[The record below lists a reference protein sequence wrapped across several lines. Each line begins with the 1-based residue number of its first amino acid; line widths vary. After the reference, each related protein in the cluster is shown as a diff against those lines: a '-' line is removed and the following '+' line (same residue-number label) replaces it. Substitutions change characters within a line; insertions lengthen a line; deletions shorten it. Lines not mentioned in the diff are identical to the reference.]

1 MGSALRTPASAPRK
15 PARRPASPARAGL
28 RPVADPAAAIAAQAR
43 RARAWLVPAAAVLAL
58 LALAGCGGEDP
69 ARAARLRDLARWEDR
84 RLAPADSLAQ
94 ALTARDPFVRLAA
107 ARAAGQ
113 IRRDDVVPALEAL
126 LSDRSQAVRAEA
138 AWSLG
143 LIGDTRALPALARA
157 AADRRPQ
164 LRMAALSALAHVPGD
179 GAALVAA
186 TRLAAPKEAALAWD
200 ALRQQAARAHPD
212 SLRAAIAA
220 GLARPESDVRWRVLR
235 CAELAPDSTLT
246 PTLAPFARAPLVQ
259 ERVHAYRALA
269 RQRGVAALTAVL
281 GGFDSHS
288 RFRGRDRDRV
298 VIAGCRALG
307 ALAAPLAARAS
318 SADHEL
324 LAQVADRLI
333 AGAAAN
339 SAGVAES
346 ALDAMAAAVAQAP
359 LPPEAELLESLLP
372 VWRLR
377 LVKAASERASD
388 ARVGVRAAAAGAW
401 ADLRGTAAGPG
412 LERALG
418 GEGAAPVV
426 AAQLRAVARV
436 HARPG
441 PLLAARSAGPLAAQA
456 LVRIAA
462 LEGLA
467 QVARERPQVL
477 TDDPGPARVAAILA
491 AATADTSF
499 AVAATAAS
507 LAGAVPGDE
516 SAAALLR
523 AWATAKGPGAAD
535 IRRGVL
541 TGLGQLFAPP
551 VIAAATPDGVRPEA
565 AGGAVAPAATAVA
578 ETRWAPSPAL
588 RERARALLLAAFA
601 EPDLGVRLEARSAAE
616 ATDLLPA
623 TLVPTEASL
632 RATMPAAARH
642 AAQPPLALPGRV
654 PDLRCDTTRGSFRI
668 RLHADAAPNT
678 CALFLSLAGRGWFD
692 GQSFH
697 RVVPDFVA
705 QGGDPDGTGW
715 GGPGFAIRSEANR
728 LPFRRGA
735 VGVADSGI
743 DTGGSQFFVT
753 LSEQPHLNG
762 RYTLFGDVVEGMDVV
777 DRLQVGDTFR
787 FSIAP

>member
-1 MGSALRTPASAPRK
+1 MACVRLTAPRAPRTHTCR
-15 PARRPASPARAGL
+15 PARPGLAPVLAGL
-28 RPVADPAAAIAAQAR
+28 
-43 RARAWLVPAAAVLAL
+43 AVLGLAL
-58 LALAGCGGEDP
+58 LAVAGCGGEDP
-69 ARAARLRDLARWEDR
+69 ARAPRLRDLARWEDR
-84 RLAPADSLAQ
+84 RLAPADSLVQ
-94 ALTARDPFVRLAA
+94 ALTSRDPFVRLAA
-107 ARAAGQ
+107 ARTAGL

-126 LSDRSQAVRAEA
+126 LGDRSQAVRAEA

-143 LIGDTRALPALARA
+143 LIGDVRALPALSRA
-157 AADRRPQ
+157 ASDRRPQ
-164 LRMAALSALAHVPGD
+164 LRVAALAALAHVPGD

-186 TRLAAPKEAALAWD
+186 TRLATPAEAALAWD
-200 ALRQQAARAHPD
+200 GLRQQATRAHPD
-212 SLRAAIAA
+212 SLRAAITG
-220 GLARPESDVRWRVLR
+220 GLARPESDIRWRALR

-269 RQRGVAALTAVL
+269 RQRGVAALAAVL

-307 ALAAPLAARAS
+307 ALSAPLAARAS

-324 LAQVADRLI
+324 LAQVADKLI
-333 AGAAAN
+333 AAAAAN
-339 SAGVAES
+339 GPAVAES
-346 ALDAMAAAVAQAP
+346 ALDAMAATVARAP
-359 LPPEAELLESLLP
+359 LPPEAAMLESLLP

-388 ARVGVRAAAAGAW
+388 SRVGVRAAAAGAW
-401 ADLRGTAAGPG
+401 ADLRGAAAGPG

-418 GEGAAPVV
+418 GESVPHVA
-426 AAQLRAVARV
+426 AAQLRALARV
-436 HARPG
+436 HAEPG
-441 PLLAARSAGPLAAQA
+441 PLLAVRSAGPLASHA

-467 QVARERPQVL
+467 LVARERPQAL
-477 TDDPGPARVAAILA
+477 TSELGPGRVAAILA

-499 AVAATAAS
+499 AVAATAAG
-507 LAGAVPGDE
+507 LVGALPGDE

-523 AWATAKGPGAAD
+523 AWATAKGPGAGD
-535 IRRGVL
+535 IRKGVL
-541 TGLGQLFAPP
+541 TGLGQLFAPAEMP
-551 VIAAATPDGVRPEA
+551 ADADGAGGSGAAAGTAVT
-565 AGGAVAPAATAVA
+565 GAVAVTPA
-578 ETRWAPSPAL
+578 RWAPSPAL
-588 RERARALLLAAFA
+588 AERVRALLLAAFA
-601 EPDLGVRLEARSAAE
+601 EPDLGVRLEARAAAE
-616 ATDLLPA
+616 ATGLLPA

-632 RATMPAAARH
+632 RATMPAATRH
-642 AAQPPLALPGRV
+642 PAQPPLAMPGRV

-668 RLHADAAPNT
+668 RLHADVAPNT

-715 GGPGFAIRSEANR
+715 GGPGFAIRSEASR
-728 LPFRRGA
+728 LPYRRGA

-777 DRLQVGDTFR
+777 DRLQIGDTYR
-787 FSIAP
+787 FSIVP